1 MDDRNTLSI
10 SDKLKLARQH
20 DVVTI
25 TYYNDIKILTSLTGK
40 VVSMSDTSLF
50 LECAMKY
57 DDWISNGKKEWPMEI
72 RIVPISDHASIIGF
86 TYLSALHIQK
96 KAEEAI
102 RAHTKLYSDDT
113 PDLTLSP

>member
-10 SDKLKLARQH
+10 PDKLKSARQH
-20 DVVTI
+20 DLVTI

-40 VVSMSDTSLF
+40 VVSINENSLF

-57 DDWISNGKKEWPMEI
+57 DDWISNGKREGPMEI
-72 RIVPISDHASIIGF
+72 RIVPVTDHTSIVDF

-102 RAHTKLYSDDT
+102 RAHTRLYSDDT
-113 PDLTLSP
+113 PDLRLSS